1 MKIRNYSL
9 REVSDHD
16 HVWLVELHNDPEV
29 LRNLTNPNA
38 ITLEEHLSWWNRT
51 LRDTSQKRL
60 IFTVDD
66 EKVGFTKFYSIDRT
80 NKNCVLGA
88 DIHKEFRGRGYAKH
102 MWQLMLDYCRSIGMH
117 RVSLTT
123 AEYST
128 VGQRVYRNLGF
139 IEEGR
144 LKSSLYRDGQFFDQI
159 CMYKIL
165 GE

>member
-51 LRDTSQKRL
+51 LRDASQKRL

-66 EKVGFTKFYSIDRT
+66 EKVGFAKFYSIDRT
-80 NKNCVLGA
+80 NRNCVLGA
-88 DIHKEFRGRGYAKH
+88 DIKKDFRGKGYAKF
-102 MWQLMLDYCRSIGMH
+102 MWSLMLDHCKDIGMH

-123 AEYST
+123 AEYNT